1 MSADLL
7 PLVVSQLRSVPLAAV
22 LYLAIV
28 AVVVF
33 AAVFSK
39 TPDRRRAALAVLR
52 MLIPLRRP

>member
-22 LYLAIV
+22 LYLVIV

-39 TPDRRRAALAVLR
+39 TPARRRAALAVLR